1 MKLRKKLI
9 MSAAALAACAATL
22 VSTTYAWYVVN
33 PTADAS
39 GMTGSTTDAAGDAS
53 VYVSKNGTAFTK
65 SVTLSTSDYIVNG
78 SFDPITTEN
87 GLDFVDVGG
96 TEVTV
101 TDKSSKYIQY
111 VLWIKSDN
119 DATITPKFTVGNTTP
134 ADPGFTKQTAY
145 QDVASNAAA
154 GSEFFVDAVQALRM
168 SIVEVEAANVEAAAT
183 AVAAKESAT
192 IYDVQGL
199 SKGAEDA
206 VYTPVTGSVTDDTLN
221 EGTTAHTYYTQI
233 MGATAGEAID
243 KTPAEAASTWANISL
258 TANTAKCF
266 VFTIWLEGAD
276 TLCFDSCV
284 GQDFSFALSFTASA
298 AN

>member
-1 MKLRKKLI
+1 MKLRKKLLL
-9 MSAAALAACAATL
+9 SCAALAACATTM

-78 SFDPITTEN
+78 TFDPITTAN
-87 GLDFVDVGG
+87 GLDFVDVAN

-101 TDKSSKYIQY
+101 TDKTSKYIQY

-119 DATITPKFTVGNTTP
+119 DATITPKFTVGNTT
-134 ADPGFTKQTAY
+134 ATDAFTKQTAY

-183 AVAAKESAT
+183 AVATKDSAT

-206 VYTPVTGSVTDDTLN
+206 AYVPATGSVTDDTLN
-221 EGTTAHTYYTQI
+221 DGTTAHTYYTQI
-233 MGATAGEAID
+233 MGATAGDAIE
-243 KTPAEAASTWANISL
+243 KEPSPAASTWANITL

-284 GQDFSFALSFTASA
+284 GQDFSFALSFTAA
-298 AN
+298 ATA